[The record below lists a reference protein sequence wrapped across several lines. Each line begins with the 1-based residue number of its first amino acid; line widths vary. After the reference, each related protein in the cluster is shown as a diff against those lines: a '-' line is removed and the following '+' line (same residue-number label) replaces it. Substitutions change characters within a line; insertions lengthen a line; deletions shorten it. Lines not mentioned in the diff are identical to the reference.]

1 MHAVV
6 LERSKPVEE
15 SPLCLVELP
24 TPEPGPGE
32 IRIRVEAGG
41 ACHTDLNSFPPALS
55 AVQLPTFLKGTFQ
68 FRRASRRVLISQGFM
83 RKRIVL
89 PSPTGSI
96 VSSSRFVS
104 IARTP

>member
-1 MHAVV
+1 MDPTSLSLAASMHAVV

-41 ACHTDLNSFPPALS
+41 ACHLAPHGS
-55 AVQLPTFLKGTFQ
+55 AVSLGL
-68 FRRASRRVLISQGFM
+68 RREVALC
-83 RKRIVL
+83 
-89 PSPTGSI
+89 
-96 VSSSRFVS
+96 
-104 IARTP
+104 